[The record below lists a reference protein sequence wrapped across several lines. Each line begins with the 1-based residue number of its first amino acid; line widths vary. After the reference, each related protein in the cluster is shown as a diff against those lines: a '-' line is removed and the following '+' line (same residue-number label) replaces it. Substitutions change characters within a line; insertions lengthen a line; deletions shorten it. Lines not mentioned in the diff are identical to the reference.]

1 MDAARP
7 PLRAGSLIVDGLRA
21 TVRAPFAGLVALSLF
36 LYVVSASV
44 GQQGGGGSLVFALLL
59 AAASAYAQIACALA
73 ASSSDPARSSDAWFV
88 AAVRRRC
95 FWRYLVAEFVTVL
108 AVAFGLL
115 ALVVGAFVVGGVL
128 ALGQPAAAL
137 ERRTPIDAMKRSAA
151 MGREHRRALAIVF
164 GALVL
169 VPGIGIQ
176 AGYSL
181 GAPEGWG
188 AAWIVVS
195 LPGVVSTIAGAIALS
210 RAFVALGGGRIEA
223 PEEASPAAPGAR
235 QPGR

>member
-1 MDAARP
+1 MEAARP

-21 TVRAPFAGLVALSLF
+21 TVRAPFFGLVALSLF
-36 LYVVSASV
+36 VYVVSASV

-59 AAASAYAQIACALA
+59 AAASAYAQIACTLA
-73 ASSSDPARSSDAWFV
+73 ASASDPGRSADAWFV

-108 AVAFGLL
+108 AVALGLL

-128 ALGQPAAAL
+128 ALGQTAAAL

-151 MGREHRRALAIVF
+151 MGREVRTPLAIVF
-164 GALVL
+164 GVLVL
-169 VPGIGIQ
+169 VPGIAIQ

-188 AAWIVVS
+188 LRWVLAT
-195 LPGVVSTIAGAIALS
+195 LPGVVLTIAGTIALA
-210 RAFVALGGGRIEA
+210 RAFVALGGGRVEA
-223 PEEASPAAPGAR
+223 PDRASPAERAPR
-235 QPGR
+235 RPGR